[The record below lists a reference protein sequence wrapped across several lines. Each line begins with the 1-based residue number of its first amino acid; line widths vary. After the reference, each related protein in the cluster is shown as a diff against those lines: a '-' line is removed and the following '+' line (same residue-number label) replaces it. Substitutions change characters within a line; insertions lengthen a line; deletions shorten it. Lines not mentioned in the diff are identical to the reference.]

1 MDNAIPKKRQRRS
14 IETTGI
20 PLTRKPRMNPDRL
33 TIYVNNDTY
42 ISKKNN
48 IEANLKAVITEI
60 SRHKTE
66 QILVNKV
73 WKSLDAMQVI
83 FKLIDDAHDK
93 KNNKL

>member
-1 MDNAIPKKRQRRS
+1 
-14 IETTGI
+14 
-20 PLTRKPRMNPDRL
+20 MNPDRL
-33 TIYVNNDTY
+33 TIYVNDDTY

-48 IEANLKAVITEI
+48 IEANLKAVITEL
-60 SRHKTE
+60 SNRETE

-83 FKLIDDAHDK
+83 FKLIGDARDK